1 MKWKGRGNR
10 TFLSFLKFSI
20 RKTQGQEVGSF
31 FNSFEMIRW
40 RQPERTFNYMM
51 RGRKGGRER
60 KGPGRTCFYMLN
72 DEEENGKLKGKMAFK
87 QITWEWNT
95 KSTRGECGHF
105 MLETKAA
112 ATWSS
117 PQPPPPPHL
126 PSPAAVMGD
135 ALWCRVSEISPSPQP
150 AHVTTGHGRGQ
161 QGPWRGAGSA
171 AQGHRIKP
179 SFYATF

>member
-1 MKWKGRGNR
+1 MKNPSPLKLLLEKAKRENCEAVLQQCWSITKSVWFKHSYSGGSMKWKGREKR

-60 KGPGRTCFYMLN
+60 KGPGGTCFCMLN
-72 DEEENGKLKGKMAFK
+72 DEEENGNLKGKMAFK

-95 KSTRGECGHF
+95 KSTRGKCGHF

-126 PSPAAVMGD
+126 PPPAAVMGD
-135 ALWCRVSEISPSPQP
+135 ALWCRV
-150 AHVTTGHGRGQ
+150 R
-161 QGPWRGAGSA
+161 
-171 AQGHRIKP
+171 
-179 SFYATF
+179 